1 MEICGPFE
9 ETPHLLPV
17 TAGLVPAI
25 HVLGEEREGR
35 SCPGQARDDGGESQ
49 TVERVQPPRS
59 GGISTWSRRQA
70 RRSISSQ
77 ARNCRSLLRQIRT
90 SLRRLLSQVV
100 EIADALKPGLALM
113 KAASSSSGAISF
125 GFASSRNSSGIF
137 TVARALRMVSK

>member
-49 TVERVQPPRS
+49 TVERVQPPRI

-77 ARNCRSLLRQIRT
+77 ARNCRSLLRHTRT
-90 SLRRLLSQVV
+90 SESRRLSQVT
-100 EIADALKPGLALM
+100 EIAELLKPGLTLM
-113 KAASSSSGAISF
+113 KASSRSPGAIVF
-125 GFASSRNSSGIF
+125 GSDNCKYSSGIF
-137 TVARALRMVSK
+137 TAARAL